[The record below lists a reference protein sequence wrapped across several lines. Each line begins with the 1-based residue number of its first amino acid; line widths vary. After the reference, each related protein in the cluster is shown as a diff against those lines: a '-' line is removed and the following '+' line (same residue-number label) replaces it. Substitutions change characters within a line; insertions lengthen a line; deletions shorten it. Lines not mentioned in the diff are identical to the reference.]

1 MDNAKQEIQVL
12 LFGSL
17 KSKGQGAG
25 TSNERVALK
34 TPSKLKTLLKN
45 MAIDERDVQLAMVNH
60 RAVFKDHMVQP
71 GDRVSLFPPEYA
83 FFADWKGF
91 RS

>member
-1 MDNAKQEIQVL
+1 MEQNEIHLL

-17 KSKGQGAG
+17 
-25 TSNERVALK
+25 
-34 TPSKLKTLLKN
+34 LKN
-45 MAIDERDVQLAMVNH
+45 QNKITNNGSALPLDEPASLDSLIDRFEIPSEKVQIAMVNH
-60 RAVFKDHMVQP
+60 KAVHMDHLVHP

-91 RS
+91 RK